1 MYLGWNVNLV
11 THFKEVPN
19 CDGRGWQRKHA
30 TDRSPLWRSMS
41 YTMFRATEA
50 CRSIYILVFKGRNI
64 FALVYKID
72 VKLRTE
78 NVLCYALAAED
89 GLDRF

>member
-1 MYLGWNVNLV
+1 
-11 THFKEVPN
+11 
-19 CDGRGWQRKHA
+19 
-30 TDRSPLWRSMS
+30 MS